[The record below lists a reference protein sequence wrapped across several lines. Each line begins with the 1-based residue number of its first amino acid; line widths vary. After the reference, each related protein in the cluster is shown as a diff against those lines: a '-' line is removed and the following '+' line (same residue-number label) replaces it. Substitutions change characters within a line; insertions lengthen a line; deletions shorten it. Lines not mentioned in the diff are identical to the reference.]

1 MGEGAVWIVAVAD
14 EVVIRT
20 ALTTTDMGMAAPMA
34 NHKLRHHMS
43 PRTPPLSLEHRILKD
58 PSKDSEAMAPMDG
71 HQFKITVIII
81 LVSRVVDHLLEE
93 VPLPRVEC
101 YQTAVALPAVVLPV
115 AALLVAVVPGMEV
128 LRPILKPVIN
138 RDMAVEATLVGTVA
152 AVEGMVD
159 RRTVV
164 TGAMV
169 ARQAEVA
176 MVVQEDKTTAA
187 VTWVM
192 ETRMADRL
200 VVAMEVAT
208 MEEVIRTLRGAEAE
222 DSRVS
227 YLHTTSLIFSLAD
240 TLYFRPSIYIFLC
253 FLSDYTNKCSVYLRG
268 RGVLSRELQ

>member
-1 MGEGAVWIVAVAD
+1 MAEGAVWIVAVAD

-34 NHKLRHHMS
+34 NHKLRHHTS
-43 PRTPPLSLEHRILKD
+43 PRTPPLSLEHRTLKG

-71 HQFKITVIII
+71 HQFKIMVIII
-81 LVSRVVDHLLEE
+81 LVSRVVVHPLEE

-101 YQTAVALPAVVLPV
+101 YQTAVVLPV

-128 LRPILKPVIN
+128 LRPMLKPLSN

-164 TGAMV
+164 TGATV
-169 ARQAEVA
+169 GRQAEVA
-176 MVVQEDKTTAA
+176 MVVLEDKTTAA

-208 MEEVIRTLRGAEAE
+208 MEEVIRTLRGAEPE
-222 DSRVS
+222 DSRVT

-253 FLSDYTNKCSVYLRG
+253 FLSDYSDYTNKCSVYLRG
-268 RGVLSRELQ
+268 WGVLSHEL